1 MPPRRSC
8 DIDFRGKIRS
18 LDGNNETDNRY
29 PKETNSTCNRIRL
42 RKCTG
47 LYVRQVTHMCV
58 CVCVYGRNAREG
70 NNRKGKINELTR
82 LEKLPVFIFHFYFF
96 LFDRRM
102 NLFILLVVQLSSCNR
117 SVFSSRVNFSFV
129 FLND

>member
-29 PKETNSTCNRIRL
+29 PKETNSTCNRICL

-47 LYVRQVTHMCV
+47 LYVRQVTRICMCV
-58 CVCVYGRNAREG
+58 CMEEMR
-70 NNRKGKINELTR
+70 GKETIER
-82 LEKLPVFIFHFYFF
+82 EKLT
-96 LFDRRM
+96 
-102 NLFILLVVQLSSCNR
+102 N
-117 SVFSSRVNFSFV
+117 
-129 FLND
+129 